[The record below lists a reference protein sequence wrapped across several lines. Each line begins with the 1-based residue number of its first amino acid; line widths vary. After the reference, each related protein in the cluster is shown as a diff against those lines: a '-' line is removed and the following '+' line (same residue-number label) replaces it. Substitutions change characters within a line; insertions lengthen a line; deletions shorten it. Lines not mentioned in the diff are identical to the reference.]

1 MSYLNW
7 FGTTFLNA
15 AGINRTSS
23 MQSPTYDNP
32 DWDAYSARIE
42 RYKYCESYYENA
54 QYDALNSLGLQRR
67 VYGKLYT
74 NIRGIRNPVAR
85 LVNLYADKIY
95 PAAIDTEDLSKG
107 AIPILAP
114 PEIKAALIQ
123 LFAWS
128 NWSAGKQVYVRN
140 GEKLGDS
147 FIKVV
152 DLVGNRRVALEVL
165 APQKVKDFTA
175 DVAGNIKQI
184 VIEYPDHDPYPL
196 PVYNQVSAPPVRFI
210 RTEVITGTEVTVY
223 RDGKVVERYSN
234 PFGFVPVVHAKP
246 RDEGHKF
253 GSPRFRVA
261 QSKIDESNSQ
271 AALLNDQVR
280 KSIIAYLFTSGFKL
294 DPASIQRTTTNMD
307 EILTFSA
314 PVDSDAKFLAPSLD
328 IPAGLANLEGLLDE
342 IRQDLPELYLYDLN
356 KSTAVTGVG
365 LRQKFDLSVAPI
377 LAAMSV
383 YDDALMRACQMAL
396 TIGGMQQYA
405 GFESFGE
412 SSYAD
417 GALAFKIRPRAV
429 FEDGMADKDRINF
442 LLQSGAPQRA
452 IWKALDINE
461 ADMEEWAALLS
472 EQNDALISQQMSA
485 LSQAQQLS
493 VQANDIAAIT

>member
-196 PVYNQVSAPPVRFI
+196 PVYNQVNAPPVRFI

-234 PFGFVPVVHAKP
+234 PFGFVPVVHAHFDDGEDVFIAAAQQGQGDAEVVVQVAAGREGGADGFEDAGAELLRRGLAVAARDADQRARIGLTVAAAEVGEGTRGVRDLDDEGAAGDEGVLAP
-246 RDEGHKF
+246 AALDHHARDPACEDFEDEAMGVVIRSNDRDEEL
-253 GSPRFRVA
+253 FR
-261 QSKIDESNSQ
+261 
-271 AALLNDQVR
+271 
-280 KSIIAYLFTSGFKL
+280 
-294 DPASIQRTTTNMD
+294 
-307 EILTFSA
+307 
-314 PVDSDAKFLAPSLD
+314 SD
-328 IPAGLANLEGLLDE
+328 
-342 IRQDLPELYLYDLN
+342 
-356 KSTAVTGVG
+356 
-365 LRQKFDLSVAPI
+365 
-377 LAAMSV
+377 LAAVDPGSASDPV
-383 YDDALMRACQMAL
+383 GGAGDQCSAGPFADPIGAQGRDHVSLRAARARRASMRSSK
-396 TIGGMQQYA
+396 G
-405 GFESFGE
+405 SF
-412 SSYAD
+412 S
-417 GALAFKIRPRAV
+417 RP
-429 FEDGMADKDRINF
+429 M
-442 LLQSGAPQRA
+442 
-452 IWKALDINE
+452 IW
-461 ADMEEWAALLS
+461 
-472 EQNDALISQQMSA
+472 
-485 LSQAQQLS
+485 
-493 VQANDIAAIT
+493 